1 MITYMAAQTRI
12 NGRKRLNIN
21 IPNAL
26 TIMRIMLIPV
36 LMVVF
41 YVPFKNHLLVAAGI
55 FALAAITDWFD
66 GYLAR
71 RLGQMTAFGAFLD
84 PVADKLMV
92 SIALVLLVER
102 HDTLLFTLAACVIIG
117 REIVISALRE
127 WMAELGKRTSV
138 AVSYVGKVKTTFQM
152 IAIVGLLAIDPNTD
166 ESWLLALSY
175 LMLYSAAV
183 LTLWSMVIY
192 LRAAW
197 NVIRYENVI

>member
-1 MITYMAAQTRI
+1 MITCMAAQTRT

-166 ESWLLALSY
+166 ESWFLALSY

-183 LTLWSMVIY
+183 LTLWSMFIY

-197 NVIRYENVI
+197 NVIKDETVI